1 VIKGFLAEYNFSLN
15 RRRFY
20 MKLKILL
27 ALVFTSF
34 LVQPAFA
41 ADKGIAK
48 VGPVSLKSVNNSEG
62 ASSIAAT
69 LIGDSYQIALG
80 GAVGL
85 SSGVVSVYLPSDTVF
100 TKGQEFDVTSS
111 GDEATGSAN
120 ILFLVQKT
128 QIKGSSAVI
137 TGYSTDNDSE
147 ATGKLKVVAYNPET
161 KELKF
166 TLSAKVAPYIRT
178 VNLAAKTITQPIQ
191 VTANIVVTLP

>member
-1 VIKGFLAEYNFSLN
+1 
-15 RRRFY
+15 
-20 MKLKILL
+20 MKLKILF
-27 ALVFTSF
+27 AVVITSF
-34 LVQPAFA
+34 LIQPTFA
-41 ADKGIAK
+41 VDKGIAK
-48 VGPVSLKSVNNSEG
+48 VGPVSLKSVSNDEG

-69 LIGDSYQIALG
+69 LVADTYQITLR

-85 SSGVVSVYLPSDTVF
+85 SSGVVSIYLPADTVF
-100 TKGQEFDVTSS
+100 SKGQEFDVTSS
-111 GDEATGSAN
+111 GNEVTDSAN

-147 ATGKLKVVAYNPET
+147 ATGKLKVIAYNSET

-191 VTANIVVTLP
+191 VTANVVVTLP

>member
-1 VIKGFLAEYNFSLN
+1 
-15 RRRFY
+15 

-27 ALVFTSF
+27 TLVLTSF

-41 ADKGIAK
+41 ADKGTAK
-48 VGPVSLKSVNNSEG
+48 IGPVVLKSVNNSEG

-69 LIGDSYQIALG
+69 LIGDTYQISLG

-85 SSGVVSVYLPSDTVF
+85 SSGVVSIYLPSDTVF
-100 TKGQEFDVTSS
+100 TKGQEFDVTST

-120 ILFLVQKT
+120 LLFLVQKT

-137 TGYSTDNDSE
+137 TGYSTDSDSQ
-147 ATGKLKVVAYNPET
+147 ATGKLKVVAYNAET

-166 TLSAKVAPYIRT
+166 TLSGKVAPYIRT
-178 VNLAAKTITQPIQ
+178 VNLAAKTITKPIQ

>member
-1 VIKGFLAEYNFSLN
+1 
-15 RRRFY
+15 

-27 ALVFTSF
+27 AWVFTGF
-34 LVQPAFA
+34 LIQPAFA
-41 ADKGIAK
+41 VDKGIAK
-48 VGPVSLKSVNNSEG
+48 VGPVSLKSVSNSEG

-69 LIGDSYQIALG
+69 LIGDTYQITLS

-85 SSGVVSVYLPSDTVF
+85 SSGVVSVYLPFDTIF

-147 ATGKLKVVAYNPET
+147 ATGKLKIVAYNTET

-191 VTANIVVTLP
+191 VTANIVITLP